1 MYILILHNWFSPFHY
16 DFQTYNKS
24 KEFKMI
30 TIILAVWVPPLEL
43 HAFLSLSMYLSIFTH
58 LLIHLI
64 CISMHLS
71 VIIYPFIHLVFDVFK
86 NKLQASVHSLSS
98 TSACMP
104 LMYLLSGIFF
114 FFFNINFM
122 YSGNSQM
129 LNVHSLG
136 TWQMHTYV
144 QPKTR
149 SGSRLFPSPPSLF
162 PSH

>member
-1 MYILILHNWFSPFHY
+1 MGKMVPNSFLSWDMFLLNPLKSSLRYVYILILHNWFSPFHY
-16 DFQTYNKS
+16 DFQTYSKI

-30 TIILAVWVPPLEL
+30 TIILAVQSPPLGFTCFF
-43 HAFLSLSMYLSIFTH
+43 FLLSMYLSIFTH

-104 LMYLLSGIFF
+104 LMYLLSGIV
-114 FFFNINFM
+114 FFNINFM
-122 YSGNSQM
+122 YSET
-129 LNVHSLG
+129 H
-136 TWQMHTYV
+136 
-144 QPKTR
+144 KC
-149 SGSRLFPSPPSLF
+149 
-162 PSH
+162 